1 MFIATYNAYL
11 SLLQVQFDEWQDRK
25 TCTFI
30 INDDSI
36 FEGPEEFY
44 VELTDPTFALL
55 GQTAKTTV
63 AIYDLEDG
71 NVFCFHSVSTRL
83 HKLLHV

>member
-1 MFIATYNAYL
+1 M
-11 SLLQVQFDEWQDRK
+11 
-25 TCTFI
+25 I

-44 VELTDPTFALL
+44 IELQQPTFALL
-55 GQTAKTTV
+55 GQNAKATV

-71 NVFCFHSVSTRL
+71 NVSVFLFTT
-83 HKLLHV
+83 KL

>member
-1 MFIATYNAYL
+1 M
-11 SLLQVQFDEWQDRK
+11 
-25 TCTFI
+25 I

-44 VELTDPTFALL
+44 VELSEPTFALL
-55 GQTAKTTV
+55 GQTAKATV

-71 NVFCFHSVSTRL
+71 NL
-83 HKLLHV
+83 HLNR